1 MDNYCFKSL
10 SFRVVCYREIIQ
22 GPPPLSKLTTLSLS
36 FLAYKYGDNN
46 TYVTGLSISRIQ

>member
-10 SFRVVCYREIIQ
+10 SFRVVCYRKIIQ